1 MKRVSKNKN
10 KIAITFYH
18 LTAKNSLEERTKMEI
33 RIENGNSI
41 SRIY

>member
-10 KIAITFYH
+10 KIALFYH